1 MKKLRESKY
10 DFLCEYRL
18 YKPNT
23 DMPYS
28 RYNNNYYEILYVID
42 GNRKIVFENGK
53 EYTLNQSSIALVQP
67 GVMYK
72 TLSASPKKQSKI
84 IVIASQLFVEELCRA
99 FSREMFSCFD
109 YGVINMDA
117 DTRQIV
123 NTNLNQLRARYNSK
137 NSFSDD
143 HKIHFLNIVYAL
155 SQYMKKEDKTQN
167 DIPKN
172 VDVVYEVKK
181 YINVNFTQKLSL
193 SELAK
198 MFSVSEGHLSR
209 TFKKKTGTTISQY
222 ITTLRLTSARRL
234 LESSSMSV
242 RDIAENVGF
251 SSLNHFDKIF
261 KKDHGFTPS
270 EYMKDHIAKKEK
282 NKN

>member
-1 MKKLRESKY
+1 MKKIRESKY
-10 DFLCEYRL
+10 DFLCEYRV
-18 YKPNT
+18 YKPNA

-28 RYNNNYYEILYVID
+28 RYHNYYEILYVLD

-72 TLSASPKKQSKI
+72 TLSDCPKKQSKI
-84 IVIASQLFVEELCRA
+84 VIIASQLFVEELCKT

-109 YGVINMDA
+109 YGIINMDA
-117 DTRQIV
+117 ETKETV
-123 NTNLNQLRARYNSK
+123 LRNITLLRDNYNSE
-137 NSFSDD
+137 NSFSDN
-143 HKIHFLNIVYAL
+143 HKIPFVNIVYTL
-155 SQYMKKEDKTQN
+155 SQYMKKDDKSEN
-167 DIPKN
+167 DIRKN

-181 YINVNFTQKLSL
+181 YIGVNFSQKLSL

-209 TFKKKTGTTISQY
+209 TFKKKTGRTVSKY
-222 ITTLRLTSARRL
+222 ILDIRLTSARRL

-251 SSLNHFDKIF
+251 SSLNHFDKMF

-270 EYMKDHIAKKEK
+270 EYMKEHIARKEK
-282 NKN
+282 NKE

>member
-1 MKKLRESKY
+1 MKKIRESKY
-10 DFLCEYRL
+10 DFLCEYRV

-28 RYNNNYYEILYVID
+28 RYHNYYEILYVLD
-42 GNRKIVFENGK
+42 GSRKIVFENGK

-72 TLSASPKKQSKI
+72 TLSDSQKKQSKI
-84 IVIASQLFVEELCRA
+84 VVIASQLFVEELCKV
-99 FSREMFSCFD
+99 FSRELFSCFD

-117 DTRQIV
+117 ETQETVCR
-123 NTNLNQLRARYNSK
+123 NLNLLRAKYNSD
-137 NSFSDD
+137 NSFSDN
-143 HKIHFLNIVYAL
+143 HKIPFINISYAL
-155 SQYMKKEDKTQN
+155 SQYMKKDDKRKD
-167 DIPKN
+167 DIRKN

-181 YINVNFTQKLSL
+181 YIDINFSQKLSL

-209 TFKKKTGTTISQY
+209 KFKKKTGRTVSQY
-222 ITTLRLTSARRL
+222 IMTARLTSARRL
-234 LESSSMSV
+234 LESSSMSI

-251 SSLNHFDKIF
+251 SSLNHFDKMF

-270 EYMKDHIAKKEK
+270 EYMKEHIARKEK
-282 NKN
+282 NKE